1 MEQSKSL
8 VKLENSSGQRQFATH
23 IAATVSEAEGAA
35 LHAWAGQLLAIKQSH
50 EPAMVKAKRAID
62 LSRRSEIIL
71 PVLKMLGQEV
81 KRRAWD
87 DRSTAGRLGIGGAAA
102 GLALFGGQGAG
113 IAAFGTAIG
122 VPLWVVLGSGSAFA
136 GVLMDELITKKKA
149 NPMTTYTVI
158 DAKRMDE

>member
-8 VKLENSSGQRQFATH
+8 VKLENSSSQRQLATN
-23 IAATVSEAEGAA
+23 IASTVSEAEGAA
-35 LHAWAGQLLAIKQSH
+35 LHAWASQLLIIKHSQ
-50 EPAMVKAKRAID
+50 EPAVVKAKRAID
-62 LSRRSEIIL
+62 LSRQSQIIL
-71 PVLKMLGQEV
+71 PVLKMLGREV

-87 DRSTAGRLGIGGAAA
+87 ERGAAGRLGLGGAAV

-136 GVLMDELITKKKA
+136 GVLMDELVTKKKA
-149 NPMTTYTVI
+149 NPTTIYTVV
-158 DAKRMDE
+158 DAKRVDE